1 MLMCMIH
8 PFIIHAQLFRNVGS
22 SPINYFESISTLT
35 VFSRVDMHTLLSLRA
50 PLPHRKLS
58 QRKELYDPI
67 FHCKVC
73 KMIMKE
79 KQHCRT
85 EKKLNRKNY
94 RLGLFLLKTKLFP
107 NISALQ

>member
-22 SPINYFESISTLT
+22 SPINHFESISTLT

-50 PLPHRKLS
+50 PLPQRKLS
-58 QRKELYDPI
+58 QRKELYDLI

-79 KQHCRT
+79 KQHCRR
-85 EKKLNRKNY
+85 EKKIKQKELQTRSFPIKN
-94 RLGLFLLKTKLFP
+94 KT
-107 NISALQ
+107 IS

>member
-22 SPINYFESISTLT
+22 SPINHFESISTLT

-50 PLPHRKLS
+50 PLPQRKLS

-79 KQHCRT
+79 KQHCRR
-85 EKKLNRKNY
+85 EKKIKQKELQTRSFPIKN
-94 RLGLFLLKTKLFP
+94 KT
-107 NISALQ
+107 IS